1 MVQVK
6 SRGNNVLIDNK
17 IKMHFREWNSLKADC
32 NGIENIVSVSQIA
45 QGVRAVTKDGKI
57 IEHYTL

>member
-17 IKMHFREWNSLKADC
+17 IKMHFSQWNELKRDC
-32 NGIENIVSVSQIA
+32 NGIENILSVSQIA

-57 IEHYTL
+57 VEHYLL